1 MTDLQAGTVT
11 VADLYREL
19 VGMRHDVT
27 AALTRIEV
35 IDAARPSLDKQL
47 ADHEQ
52 RMRALERFRF
62 TVAGV
67 SIIGGV
73 GAGWIGY
80 LLGHAIH

>member
-35 IDAARPSLDKQL
+35 IDAARPSSEKQL
-47 ADHEQ
+47 ADHEN
-52 RMRALERFRF
+52 RIRKLEVFRY
-62 TVAGV
+62 TAAGV
-67 SIIGGV
+67 SVIGGV